1 MAVIHFGVDMRTIGV
16 GGGGYALPLSPANGW
31 LCEIVKFEN
40 ATTKDGNN
48 GKLDVHL
55 RIVEPGEHFGATGIW
70 SLNLFHTNADSRRIS
85 LEQLNSLFVI
95 CGHQIA
101 QSADPDVLVGRQV
114 RVVVGPHK
122 FTNKEGKEV
131 VTTQCKRALTLD
143 GAVAASVLGKAVPL
157 TTPGAEAPVFGAPAP
172 QVAHQA
178 TPQPAQVAPVAPT
191 QAGFQPTPGSVPGW
205 AL

>member
-40 ATTKDGNN
+40 STTKDGNN

-70 SLNLFHTNADSRRIS
+70 SLNLFHSNPDSRRIS
-85 LEQLNSLFVI
+85 LEQLKSLFVI
-95 CGHQIA
+95 CGHQVA
-101 QSADPDVLVGRQV
+101 LSADPDILVGRQV

-122 FTNKEGKEV
+122 YTKDGKEIN
-131 VTTQCKRALTLD
+131 TTQCKRALTLV
-143 GAVAASVLGKAVPL
+143 GAVAASVLDKAVPL
-157 TTPGAEAPVFGAPAP
+157 TAPGAEAPVFGAPAP
-172 QVAHQA
+172 QVAPQA
-178 TPQPAQVAPVAPT
+178 PPQPAQVAPVAPT
-191 QAGFQPTPGSVPGW
+191 QGGFQPAPGSVPGW